1 MSPEPSAH
9 PPLRVPGE
17 ADELTQTQVIGQP
30 YRQDTQTDVQ
40 QDHDTSLGPSG
51 QSQYGCCQFGQGF
64 SQHDEISISVTL
76 RFLLLG
82 RPLLCPKQSVGCT

>member
-51 QSQYGCCQFGQGF
+51 YSQHWRCQLGKWF
-64 SQHDEISISVTL
+64 SQHDEISIRVSL
-76 RFLLLG
+76 RFLLPGL
-82 RPLLCPKQSVGCT
+82 PPLCPERSEGCT